1 MYSVHK
7 IGMCL
12 YIGRLTTLRAVLG
25 LLAVC
30 MYSNSYLYAW
40 ISHII

>member
-12 YIGRLTTLRAVLG
+12 YIGRLTTLYAVLG
-25 LLAVC
+25 LLDVC
-30 MYSNSYLYAW
+30 TQTAIYVLGFFT
-40 ISHII
+40 